1 MIMKKALV
9 VDDDSNLVEAIRYNL
24 QKEGFLVVTAD
35 NGISAIELARLEKP
49 NIIILDIML
58 PGIDGFEVCRFIRK
72 EFLIPII
79 ILSAKTEEMDKVLGL
94 ELGCDDYMT
103 KPFSMRE
110 LIARIRTIQ
119 RRMLSNE
126 VESRPDKNKGKPLGS
141 KLQFSGIGVDV
152 SGHKVLRNGQPIK
165 LSPKEFDLLLF
176 LMQSPGQVFNR
187 EYLVERVWGYD
198 YEGTARTV
206 DVHIRSL
213 RKKIEIN
220 PGSPKHLMTIHG
232 YGYKFESD

>member
-1 MIMKKALV
+1 MKKVLV
-9 VDDDSNLVEAIRYNL
+9 VDDDGNLVEAIRYNL

-35 NGISAIELARLEKP
+35 NGILAIELVRREKP
-49 NIIILDIML
+49 SIIILDIML
-58 PGIDGFEVCRFIRK
+58 PGMDGFEVCRIIRK

-79 ILSAKTEEMDKVLGL
+79 ILSAKTEEVDKVLGL
-94 ELGCDDYMT
+94 ELGCDDYLT

-119 RRMLSNE
+119 RRMQSNE
-126 VESRPDKNKGKPLGS
+126 LEARPNRIERNAPIS
-141 KLQFSGIGVDV
+141 NLQFSEIGVDI
-152 SGHKVLRNGQPIK
+152 SGHKVLRNGKPIK
-165 LSPKEFDLLLF
+165 LSPKEFDLLLL
-176 LMQSPGQVFNR
+176 LMQSPGRVFQR
-187 EYLVERVWGYD
+187 EYLIERIWGYD

-220 PGSPKHLMTIHG
+220 PGTPEHLMTVHG
-232 YGYKFESD
+232 YGYKFELD